1 MPGSMLPAGLLFS
14 FLLALA
20 RVSGVIAFLPMP
32 GLRNAPDMTRVVV
45 ALSLTLCLAPA
56 WPAASSEIPGLI
68 TLTFWMLSE
77 GAFGLMIG
85 LIMSVVVESF
95 QMGAQVLGL
104 QAGFSY
110 ASTVDPGS
118 QADSTVLQ
126 VFAQLLASSLFF
138 GLGLHRELIALLAHS
153 FTTIKPG
160 TFVPTLATA
169 KVIID
174 FAGVIFS
181 TGLRVAFPVVALLLL
196 VDISL
201 GLLARIQA
209 QLQLITLAFP
219 AKMLAAV
226 AFLGA
231 TLWVMPSVAESAF
244 HKALEAAIQVV
255 GR

>member
-1 MPGSMLPAGLLFS
+1 MPTSTLPAGLLLS

-20 RVSGVIAFLPMP
+20 RVSGVIAFLPLP
-32 GLRNAPDMTRVVV
+32 GLRSAPDATRIVL

-56 WPAASSEIPGLI
+56 WPAAPSEVPGMM
-68 TLTFWMLSE
+68 TLTFWMLAE
-77 GAFGLMIG
+77 GAFGVMIG
-85 LIMSVVVESF
+85 LFVSVLVESF
-95 QMGAQVLGL
+95 QLGAQVLGL

-126 VFAQLLASSLFF
+126 VFAQLLAASLFF
-138 GLGLHRELIALLAHS
+138 ALGLHRELIGLLAHS
-153 FTTIKPG
+153 FTTVQPG

-169 KVIID
+169 KAIVD

-181 TGLRVAFPVVALLLL
+181 TGLRVAFPVIALLLL
-196 VDISL
+196 VDIAL

-226 AFLGA
+226 VFLGA
-231 TLWVMPSVAESAF
+231 TMWVMPSVAESAF
-244 HKALEAAIQVV
+244 HKAMEAAVQVV